1 MTREALVEARGLCVR
16 LRGAREAVEAL
27 DGVDFAV
34 GAEELCVVRGPSGA
48 GKTTLLL
55 ALGGMRRP
63 SAGAVLFCGRDLY
76 AGPAYERDDYRA
88 RSVGFVF
95 QGMHLLPYLDALHN
109 VVLAGCSVAVAR
121 ARLEALGLGE
131 RLDHLPS
138 ALSAGERQRVAL
150 ARALVR
156 EPDVVLADE
165 PTGNLDPESA
175 ELVLAELEAFRAC
188 GGAVVLA
195 THAGTLSIGPTPELR
210 LERGRRVS

>member
-1 MTREALVEARGLCVR
+1 MREVLVEARGLAVR
-16 LRGAREAVEAL
+16 LRGARDAVEAL
-27 DGVDFAV
+27 GGVDCAV
-34 GAEELCVVRGPSGA
+34 GAGELCVVRGPSGA

-63 SAGAVLFCGRDLY
+63 SEGAVLFRGRDLY
-76 AGPAYERDDYRA
+76 AGPASARDDYRA
-88 RSVGFVF
+88 RSAGFVF
-95 QGMHLLPYLDALHN
+95 QGMHLLAYLDALHN
-109 VVLAGCSVAVAR
+109 VVLAGCSTEAAR

-131 RLDHLPS
+131 RIEHRPS

-175 ELVLAELEAFRAC
+175 ELVLAELEAFRAG

-195 THAGTLSIGPTPELR
+195 THASTLSIEATHELR